1 MQISD
6 RHGGI
11 LIREHEYFA
20 DVKMGCNEPTNEVER
35 MELHVLQ
42 CMQPQNRNLLQ
53 EKYALLHP
61 QQKAVVDEIFQ
72 CIMSR
77 SHQDRHSTD
86 GHAFFLQGHAGTGKT
101 YLLSVLRD
109 MLEAEGMFA
118 EICATTGSRKHKLCN
133 TPRKYT
139 FEC

>member
-53 EKYALLHP
+53 EKYACRWY
-61 QQKAVVDEIFQ
+61 E
-72 CIMSR
+72 
-77 SHQDRHSTD
+77 
-86 GHAFFLQGHAGTGKT
+86 
-101 YLLSVLRD
+101 LRD
-109 MLEAEGMFA
+109 TLFGDYDANGDGLIDRTEFLASYDIVLPKRHA
-118 EICATTGSRKHKLCN
+118 A
-133 TPRKYT
+133 YY
-139 FEC
+139 